1 MDRLPTHAGQRPP
14 KYRTGGAVRIRPRY
28 EDAVLGYLGAMPLQ
42 RPLHEAVVV
51 ITGASS
57 GIGLTTAHELAA
69 RGAAVVVAARD
80 GDALHTVADDCR
92 RLGGRALAVPTDVA
106 DPAQVTELAAR
117 AALEYGRIDA
127 WVNNAAVSAYGLTDQ
142 VPAAEFRR
150 VVEVNLLGTA
160 YGVQA
165 ALPYLVAAGGGVI
178 VNNASVLAQ
187 ITMPYQAAYNAAK
200 HGVRGL
206 SDTVRQELRVTGH
219 REISVCTVL
228 PATIDTPFF
237 RTAANHTGRALR
249 PPPPVYPPELVART
263 IAKLLRHPRRETYAG
278 RAAALLGASWR
289 LLPGTTERVLG
300 SYAARAQFRR
310 GTAPVSSGNLFEPRG
325 HAEPSGRWGARRH
338 PLRTTA
344 AVGVAAG
351 AAAALARR
359 HVRLRS

>member
-1 MDRLPTHAGQRPP
+1 
-14 KYRTGGAVRIRPRY
+14 
-28 EDAVLGYLGAMPLQ
+28 MPLQ

-57 GIGLTTAHELAA
+57 GIGSATAHELAA
-69 RGAAVVVAARD
+69 RGATVVLAAR
-80 GDALHTVADDCR
+80 GADALQTVADDCR

-106 DPAQVTELAAR
+106 DPDQMQNLAAR
-117 AALEYGRIDA
+117 AAAEFGHVDA
-127 WVNNAAVSAYGLTDQ
+127 WVNNAAVSVYGLTDQ
-142 VPAAEFRR
+142 VPAEEFRR

-165 ALPYLVAAGGGVI
+165 AIPHLIAGGGGVLI
-178 VNNASVLAQ
+178 NNASALAEV
-187 ITMPYQAAYNAAK
+187 TMPYQAAYNAAK

-206 SDTVRQELRVTGH
+206 SDTVRQELRVSGH
-219 REISVCTVL
+219 REVSVCTVL

-249 PPPPVYPPELVART
+249 PPPPVYPPELVARA
-263 IAKLLRHPRRETYAG
+263 IARLLTHPRREVYAG

-289 LLPGTTERVLG
+289 LLPGVTERVLG
-300 SYAARAQFRR
+300 AYAARAQFRR
-310 GTAPVSSGNLFEPRG
+310 GTAPVSSGNLFEPRAQ
-325 HAEPSGRWGARRH
+325 AEPNGRWGARRH

-359 HVRLRS
+359 RVRQRG

>member
-1 MDRLPTHAGQRPP
+1 MARATHRGCEGVNR
-14 KYRTGGAVRIRPRY
+14 RPRY
-28 EDAVLGYLGAMPLQ
+28 EATVPGYVGGMPLQ

-57 GIGLTTAHELAA
+57 GIGSATAHELAA
-69 RGAAVVVAARD
+69 RGAAVVIAARG

-106 DPAQVTELAAR
+106 DPSQVVNLAAR
-117 AALEYGRIDA
+117 AAAEFGRIDA

-142 VPAAEFRR
+142 VPAEEFRR

-165 ALPYLVAAGGGVI
+165 ALPYLVVGGGGVL
-178 VNNASVLAQ
+178 VNNASVLAEV
-187 ITMPYQAAYNAAK
+187 TMPYQAAYNAAK

-206 SDTVRQELRVTGH
+206 SDTLRQELRVTGH
-219 REISVCTVL
+219 REVSVCTVL

-249 PPPPVYPPELVART
+249 PAPPVYPPDLVART
-263 IAKLLRHPRRETYAG
+263 IARLLLRPRREVYAG
-278 RAAALLGASWR
+278 RAAALLGTSWR
-289 LLPGTTERVLG
+289 MLPGTTERLLG
-300 SYAARAQFRR
+300 GYAARAQFRR
-310 GTAPVSSGNLFEPRG
+310 GTTPVTSGNLFESLG
-325 HAEPSGRWGARRH
+325 HAEASGHWGARRH

-344 AVGVAAG
+344 AVGVVAG

-359 HVRLRS
+359 HVRTRT